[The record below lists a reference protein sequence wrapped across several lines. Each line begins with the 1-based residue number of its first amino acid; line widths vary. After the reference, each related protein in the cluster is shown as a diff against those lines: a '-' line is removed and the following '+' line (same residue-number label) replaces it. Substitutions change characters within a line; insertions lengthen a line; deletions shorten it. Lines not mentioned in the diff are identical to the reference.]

1 MHFRIRP
8 AAAVAVALAFIL
20 SAPAGAAG
28 SQFLSVRLDS
38 KAEYQRLL
46 DQVPEASTCGSTVAG
61 DALEFAAAPG
71 RLAELRALGFEV
83 EAAIDDLEGF
93 FASRLSREGPF
104 GAYHTYDEAIV
115 AMDGLAAAYP
125 EIMTPKASI
134 GQSVEGR
141 ELWVYKISDHPAVD
155 EDEPE
160 IFFNAYIHAR
170 EVITFEVLRDLAQH
184 LLESYGSDPRATAIV
199 DGREIWIQPV
209 VNPDGVQY
217 NYQTHPQGGGMWRK
231 NRRNNGGGTYGVDL
245 NRNFG
250 HQWGY
255 DDEGSSP
262 YGSSETYRGTGPFS
276 EPETAAIRDFCNAR
290 EFTVALNYH
299 SYGNYNLHSWGY
311 DQFHCEDH
319 EGLFRLGRIR
329 SDENGYAP
337 GAAWE
342 MLYRV
347 NGDANDWMYGEQQ
360 SKPKIFAYVTE
371 VGSSNDS
378 FWPPES
384 RIPALVAENREG
396 NLRAIEL
403 ADNPQ
408 RVLPPGL
415 ARVETEG
422 ATPPTFTLT
431 WSVPDPDPD
440 NPAIA
445 WNLIEATGPSLET
458 DDLEADP
465 ATRWTSVG
473 WSWVTNRSHS
483 PTHSFFGGND
493 NRLNNVLES
502 RRGHLVEPG
511 ESLRFWTY
519 YRIESNW
526 DYGYVEI
533 ATDGRA
539 FTTLPGSITTNSDP
553 NDRNFGNG
561 ITGNS
566 GGWVEAEFD
575 LSAYEGEVVWFRFRY
590 NTDGYVTDEGWYVDD
605 IEPAEFFETE
615 TLVAE
620 GHPVAEYTFTDHAPG
635 EFAYLVQSVD
645 VEGDH
650 AAYGPSRLIE
660 VGGYADVGEEE
671 SHPEA
676 WSGIE
681 LVGAQPISGPAAF
694 RFTVPPGAREG
705 EPVRFTI
712 HDVNG
717 RQVADLRPDLP
728 RGGDTPG
735 TTLEATWNG
744 AGAAAGIYFA
754 RLTVG
759 DRSAFR
765 RFVLMP

>member
-1 MHFRIRP
+1 MHLQIRP
-8 AAAVAVALAFIL
+8 AAAVAVAVAFIL
-20 SAPAGAAG
+20 SAPAVAGG
-28 SQFLSVRLDS
+28 SQLLSVRLDS

-46 DQVPEASTCGSTVAG
+46 IQVPEARTCGSTVAG
-61 DALEFAAAPG
+61 DVLEFAAAAG
-71 RLAELRALGFEV
+71 RLAELRALGFEADV
-83 EAAIDDLEGF
+83 AIDDLEGF

-104 GAYHTYDEAIV
+104 GAYHTYEEAIE
-115 AMDGLAAAYP
+115 AMDALAGAYP
-125 EIMTPKASI
+125 EIMTPKISI
-134 GQSVEGR
+134 GQSIEGR
-141 ELWVYKISDHPAVD
+141 ELWVYKISDNPAVE

-160 IFFNAYIHAR
+160 VYFNAYIHAR
-170 EVITFEVLRDLAQH
+170 EVITFEVLHDLARH
-184 LLESYGSDPRATAIV
+184 LLESYGTDPRATAIV
-199 DGREIWIQPV
+199 NGREIWLQPV

-217 NYQTHPQGGGMWRK
+217 NYQTNPQGGGMWRK

-250 HQWGY
+250 YQWGY

-262 YGSSETYRGTGPFS
+262 YPSSETYRGASPFS
-276 EPETAAIRDFCNAR
+276 EPETVAIRDLCNAR

-311 DQFHCEDH
+311 DQLHCEDH

-329 SDENGYAP
+329 SEENGYAP

-360 SKPKIFAYVTE
+360 SKPKIFSYVTE
-371 VGSSNDS
+371 VGTSNDN
-378 FWPPES
+378 FWPPEA
-384 RIPALVAENREG
+384 RIPELVAENREG

-415 ARVETEG
+415 ARVVTEG
-422 ATPPTFTLT
+422 TVPVTFTLT
-431 WSVPDPDPD
+431 WSVPEPDPD

-445 WNLIEATGPSLET
+445 WNVIEATGPALGA

-473 WSWVTNRSHS
+473 WSRVTNRSHS

-493 NRLNNVLES
+493 NHLNNTLES

-533 ATDGRA
+533 ATDGRT

-553 NDRNFGNG
+553 NLRNFGNG

-575 LSAYEGEVVWFRFRY
+575 LSAYEGDIVWFRFRY

-605 IEPAEFFETE
+605 IEPADLFETE

-620 GHPVAEYTFTDHAPG
+620 GHPAAEYTFSNHAPG

-645 VEGDH
+645 VEDDR
-650 AAYGPSRLIE
+650 AAYGPPRLIE
-660 VGGYADVGEEE
+660 VGGYADVGDPP
-671 SHPEA
+671 SPPEA

-681 LVGAQPISGPAAF
+681 LVGAQPVAGQAAF
-694 RFTVPPGAREG
+694 RFTVPVGANPSDALRL
-705 EPVRFTI
+705 TI

-717 RQVADLRPDLP
+717 RQVADLRPQRL
-728 RGGDTPG
+728 RGGDASG
-735 TTLEATWNG
+735 GALEATWNG
-744 AGAAAGIYFA
+744 AGATAGIYFA